1 MGAIFGA
8 GMGAVVGAGIGAI
21 DTEISISVDGGVSWV
36 GATVF
41 VGGDAGGVMVVVGV
55 D

>member
-1 MGAIFGA
+1 MGAIVGA

-21 DTEISISVDGGVSWV
+21 DTEISISVDGEV

-41 VGGDAGGVMVVVGV
+41 VGGDAGGVMIVVGV